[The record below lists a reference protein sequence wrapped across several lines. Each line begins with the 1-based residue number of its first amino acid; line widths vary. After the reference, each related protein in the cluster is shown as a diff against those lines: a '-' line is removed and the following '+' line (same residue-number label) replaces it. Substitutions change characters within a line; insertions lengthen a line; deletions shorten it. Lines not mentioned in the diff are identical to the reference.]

1 MITVEQHEHI
11 RRMYHLEHQS
21 GRHIAR
27 ELGLSRHTVAKA
39 LQADEV
45 PTYRLSKPR
54 AAPRLGPYKARL
66 EELLQENR
74 RLPRKQRYTAH
85 KLFELLQA
93 EGYAGSES
101 SIQAYGVRWRKAQKA
116 PKVFLPLEFEP
127 GQDAQ
132 VDWGEAQVILAGVQ
146 QTVEVFV
153 MRLNYSRRSFVMAF
167 PSQKQEAFFEGHVR
181 AFEHFGGVPHRLS
194 YDNLTT
200 AVKPLVEGRNR
211 EEQRA
216 FIAFRSYYLFSSHF
230 CTPGQGHEKG
240 GVEHSVGFSRRN
252 FLVPL
257 PRVASFEE
265 LNRFLLEQC
274 TRDDVRIVHGQAMS
288 IGQAWKS
295 EYAYF
300 QPLPKRPFACCVTR
314 QVKLTPYSQVV
325 YETNRYSVPAE
336 KARRELVLKAYPFRV
351 EIIWE
356 HEVIASHA
364 RCYGREQDIFDPLHY
379 LALLEQRP
387 GAFEYARPLRA
398 FRREWPQAYHRLL
411 QRLKEQWPEG
421 RGVKEFVRI
430 LRLHQE
436 HPAQLIEQAV
446 EQALDY
452 GCVHADGVIHCLHA
466 LEQPQLEL
474 PVLDLS
480 QKPHLAELGT
490 QPVELQQY
498 EQLVERLAHA

>member
-11 RRMYHLEHQS
+11 RRIYHLEHQS

-45 PTYRLSKPR
+45 PTYRLSKKRP
-54 AAPRLGPYKARL
+54 APRLGPYKARL

-101 SIQAYGVRWRKAQKA
+101 SIQGYGVRWRKAQKA

-153 MRLNYSRRSFVMAF
+153 MRLNYSRRSFVMTF

-200 AVKPLVEGRNR
+200 AVKPLVEGRTR

-240 GVEHSVGFSRRN
+240 GVEHSVGTSSAQFSGA
-252 FLVPL
+252 P
-257 PRVASFEE
+257 AS
-265 LNRFLLEQC
+265 
-274 TRDDVRIVHGQAMS
+274 
-288 IGQAWKS
+288 
-295 EYAYF
+295 
-300 QPLPKRPFACCVTR
+300 
-314 QVKLTPYSQVV
+314 
-325 YETNRYSVPAE
+325 
-336 KARRELVLKAYPFRV
+336 
-351 EIIWE
+351 
-356 HEVIASHA
+356 
-364 RCYGREQDIFDPLHY
+364 
-379 LALLEQRP
+379 
-387 GAFEYARPLRA
+387 
-398 FRREWPQAYHRLL
+398 
-411 QRLKEQWPEG
+411 
-421 RGVKEFVRI
+421 RGVF
-430 LRLHQE
+430 
-436 HPAQLIEQAV
+436 
-446 EQALDY
+446 
-452 GCVHADGVIHCLHA
+452 
-466 LEQPQLEL
+466 
-474 PVLDLS
+474 
-480 QKPHLAELGT
+480 
-490 QPVELQQY
+490 
-498 EQLVERLAHA
+498 

>member
-11 RRMYHLEHQS
+11 RRLYHLEQKS
-21 GRHIAR
+21 GRQIAR
-27 ELGLSRHTVAKA
+27 ELGLSRRTVTKA
-39 LQADEV
+39 LRTDEG
-45 PTYRLSKPR
+45 PTYRLSQQRP
-54 AAPRLGPYKARL
+54 APRLGPYKARL

-85 KLFELLQA
+85 KLFELLQV
-93 EGYAGSES
+93 EGYSGSES
-101 SIQAYGVRWRKAQKA
+101 TIQAYGVRWRKAQRA

-146 QTVEVFV
+146 QTVQVFV

-200 AVKPLVEGRNR
+200 AVKPLIEGRTR

-252 FLVPL
+252 FLVPM

-274 TRDDVRIVHGQAMS
+274 SRDDVRVVHGQAMS
-288 IGQAWKS
+288 IGEAWKS
-295 EYAYF
+295 EQAYF
-300 QPLPKRPFACCVTR
+300 QPLPTRPFVCCVTR
-314 QVKLTPYSQVV
+314 QVKLTPYSQVI
-325 YETNRYSVPAE
+325 YETNRYSVPVE
-336 KARRELVLKAYPFRV
+336 QARRELVLKASAFRI
-351 EIIWE
+351 EILQE
-356 HEVIASHA
+356 QEVIASHA

-398 FRREWPQAYHRLL
+398 FRREWPPAYHRLL
-411 QRLKEQWPEG
+411 ERLKENWPEG
-421 RGVKEFVRI
+421 RGVKEFVRV
-430 LRLHQE
+430 LRLHQQ
-436 HPAQLIEQAV
+436 HPAEVIEQAV
-446 EQALDY
+446 ERALEY

-466 LEQPQLEL
+466 LEQPQFEM
-474 PVLDLS
+474 PALDLS
-480 QKPHLAELGT
+480 EQPHLAEVGT
-490 QPVELQQY
+490 QPVHLQQY
-498 EQLVERLAHA
+498 EQLVERVAHA